1 MRKILLLPLV
11 LWACGGAKEAPPAEA
26 PAATPVALTAADVV
40 GSYTGTTMANGTDSV
55 LSTWTSVGMT
65 NAEGGLEGK
74 LVNTAAPNDTV
85 SFTGTLSADSV
96 IWASAP
102 FTPPG
107 AAAGSPQLKWIA
119 VGRAAGNAWTGTAVT
134 MIAATDSVVQNSHW
148 TATRT
153 P

>member
-26 PAATPVALTAADVV
+26 AATMPAALTAADVV

-55 LSTWTSVGMT
+55 LSNWTSVAMT
-65 NAEGGLEGK
+65 NADGGLEGK

-96 IWASAP
+96 IWASAA

-107 AAAGSPQLKWIA
+107 APAGSPQMQWIA
-119 VGRAAGNAWTGTAVT
+119 VGRGAGNAWTGTAVT
-134 MIAATDSVVQNSHW
+134 MVAGTDSVVQNSHW
-148 TATRT
+148 TATRM
-153 P
+153 

>member
-1 MRKILLLPLV
+1 MRKLLLLPLV
-11 LWACGGAKEAPPAEA
+11 LWACGTKEAPPADTA
-26 PAATPVALTAADVV
+26 AVVPAALTAADVV

-55 LSTWTSVGMT
+55 LSNWTSIGAADST
-65 NAEGGLEGK
+65 GALSGK
-74 LVNTAAPNDTV
+74 LVDAKAPTDSV
-85 SFTGTLSADSV
+85 AFTGVLSADSV
-96 IWASAP
+96 IWSSAP
-102 FTPPG
+102 FMPAG
-107 AAAGSPQLKWIA
+107 APAGSPQMKWIA

>member
-26 PAATPVALTAADVV
+26 PVAAPAALTAADVV

-65 NAEGGLEGK
+65 NAAGGLEGK
-74 LVNTAAPNDTV
+74 LVDQAAPNDTV
-85 SFTGTLSADSV
+85 AFTGTLSADSV
-96 IWASAP
+96 IWASSP

-107 AAAGSPQLKWIA
+107 APAGSPQLKWIA
-119 VGRAAGNAWTGTAVT
+119 VGRATGNAWTGTAVT

-153 P
+153 Q

>member
-11 LWACGGAKEAPPAEA
+11 LWACGGAKEAPPADMA
-26 PAATPVALTAADVV
+26 AVVPAALTAADVV
-40 GSYTGTTMANGTDSV
+40 GSYVGTTMANGTDSV
-55 LSTWTSVGMT
+55 LSNWTSIGT
-65 NAEGGLEGK
+65 ADSTGALSGK
-74 LVNTAAPNDTV
+74 LVDAKAPTDSV
-85 SFTGTLSADSV
+85 AFTGVLSADSV
-96 IWASAP
+96 IWSSAP
-102 FTPPG
+102 FTPAG
-107 AAAGSPQLKWIA
+107 APAGSPQMKWIA